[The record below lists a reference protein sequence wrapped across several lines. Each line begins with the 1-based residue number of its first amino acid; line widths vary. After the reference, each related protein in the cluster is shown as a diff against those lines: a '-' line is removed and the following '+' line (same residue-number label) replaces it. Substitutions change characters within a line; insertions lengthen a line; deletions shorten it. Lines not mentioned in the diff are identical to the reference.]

1 MDQNH
6 APPSPLQQHRPS
18 SRHANSGSS
27 NVQTS
32 TSTDNK
38 LKNPVGMH
46 RGSTTCT
53 SPTSAQTNLTP
64 WSGAQEASSSASTS
78 SASTTMTWAQDTEE
92 AAVERWHSQNQALSS
107 SSSSSISWDNTN
119 TQPLASSSRCPS
131 PHHIPIEIPSSS
143 TDSHIPHP
151 YHADTSSSSLL
162 TSEPLNRTASANP
175 SPTMQIAE
183 PSPPRRKRNRACSLP
198 TATPIFKRRKSK
210 HDTPTPSEVW
220 QRTYETGRSS
230 PTKIQ
235 RQKAAAAELGRVLRT
250 NKQIKAIPPAQEQH
264 CVVACRQPAINVN
277 SLRTL
282 DATEILKNPQL
293 RHDLLFDS
301 LAFRPVNSPY
311 EVPTKHGY
319 AEIVTGGKT
328 PVVDPRASSF
338 VADMYWDSIAEEL
351 DTGCRCIRWRMPKNQ
366 TRLNNNKLV
375 EKLERIPQC
384 LCGRWRRDLTENE
397 WWSRAAVW
405 PSRLPELIRTLREIL
420 VSLMGSTTPCPN
432 HFAHSFSKEALEA
445 HEAVCPTVTH
455 ALVPE
460 LYAALDP
467 EFLTIQARRGVFDL
481 RLFEKLGEAMK
492 VHCAPV
498 RDEMVND
505 MVRTALSGDVAK
517 GLRKCFDC
525 AEVMKLDIA
534 NHQVHA
540 LRPYLWD
547 NANQY
552 EYNAF
557 QTLLAQNKV
566 TLESS
571 KTRQWINSASR
582 QVLSAA
588 EPRLRTHLIGRC
600 DCKNNMELVVRSLT
614 NGFLDLVFDEWDP
627 ETGTWPPVVQKRAMG
642 SNGMP
647 VLERPMKTSVNI
659 PESFKMDS
667 RRIKDFHSEI
677 VDIAISHTV
686 LLAFRGCFNQ
696 HNGKISSSRLQAIMH
711 KARAD
716 IESTMDHIATMLKTS
731 DDPMWHSRLLSD
743 EDAKQSLVSDLAFRL
758 ALRIVRPEAETDHLP
773 SQEEMKSIS
782 KIASTLTGYL
792 NVNLC
797 KDSEIFKGNMSR
809 LKIVLNK
816 ILSDILLGYRLNP
829 TSTFFDSNVNKCLTR
844 DNSISSITSK
854 LSVSSS
860 TLSKEKEEEEE
871 ETIIE
876 EEDDEK
882 EIKSYPREIRE
893 RYENF
898 LSNSK
903 QEELHLI
910 KSYGLEGVLEPIKEL
925 TDRMIK
931 IVAFNLSVFG
941 ETYAG
946 QGMMIGSDRR
956 T

>member
-6 APPSPLQQHRPS
+6 APPSPLQQHRHTS
-18 SRHANSGSS
+18 SRHANQG
-27 NVQTS
+27 S
-32 TSTDNK
+32 TSSGASSQTDNK
-38 LKNPVGMH
+38 LKNPVGLG
-46 RGSTTCT
+46 RQGTTTTCA

-64 WSGAQEASSSASTS
+64 WSGAQEPSSSSSSVTS
-78 SASTTMTWAQDTEE
+78 SAQPSPSMSWPQDTEE
-92 AAVERWHSQNQALSS
+92 AAIERWRAQNQCAATSGSASS
-107 SSSSSISWDNTN
+107 SWDHSTN

-131 PHHIPIEIPSSS
+131 PHHIPIEIPPAHAAQESRS
-143 TDSHIPHP
+143 PQP
-151 YHADTSSSSLL
+151 YHTDASSSSLL
-162 TSEPLNRTASANP
+162 TSEPLNRTSSANP
-175 SPTMQIAE
+175 SPSMHSCE
-183 PSPPRRKRNRACSLP
+183 PSPPRRKRNRASSLP
-198 TATPIFKRRKSK
+198 NATPVFKRRKSR

-220 QRTYETGRSS
+220 PRTYETGRTS

-235 RQKAAAAELGRVLRT
+235 RQRAAAAELGRVLRS
-250 NKQIKAIPPAQEQH
+250 NGHIKPVATVPDQH
-264 CVVACRQPAINVN
+264 CVVACRQPAINVS

-301 LAFRPVNSPY
+301 LAFRPVNLPY
-311 EVPTKHGY
+311 EVPTKPGY

-351 DTGCRCIRWRMPKNQ
+351 TTGCRCVRWNMPSDQGKLNSRMVD
-366 TRLNNNKLV
+366 R
-375 EKLERIPQC
+375 LERIPQC

-397 WWSRAAVW
+397 WWTRAAVW

-481 RLFEKLGEAMK
+481 HLFEKLGEAMK

-498 RDEMVND
+498 RDEMVDD
-505 MVRTALSGDVAK
+505 MVRTALSGDVAR

-547 NANQY
+547 NANQH

-557 QTLLAQNKV
+557 QALLAHNKV
-566 TLESS
+566 AIETS

-588 EPRLRTHLIGRC
+588 EPRIRPHLIGRC
-600 DCKNNMELVVRSLT
+600 DCKNNMELVVRSLAA
-614 NGFLDLVFDEWDP
+614 GFMGLVCDQWNENS
-627 ETGTWPPVVQKRAMG
+627 TWPPAVTKRAMS
-642 SNGMP
+642 SNGIP
-647 VLERPMKTSVNI
+647 VLTSGDQPSVEI

-667 RRIKDFHSEI
+667 RRIKDFHSEV
-677 VDIAISHTV
+677 VDIAISHMI
-686 LLAFRGCFNQ
+686 LLAFRNLFNK
-696 HNGKISSSRLQAIMH
+696 HNEKAALENLQTSL
-711 KARAD
+711 KRARSD
-716 IESTMDHIATMLKTS
+716 IEWTMDRLSAISRASEDQSVNGDEEQGLK
-731 DDPMWHSRLLSD
+731 
-743 EDAKQSLVSDLAFRL
+743 SDLAFRL
-758 ALRIVRPEAETDHLP
+758 ALRIVRPSCETSEESSRLP
-773 SQEEMKSIS
+773 SRAEMETVSR
-782 KIASTLTGYL
+782 IASTLTTYL
-792 NVNLC
+792 DVNLRQ
-797 KDSEIFKGNMSR
+797 DSELLNGNISR
-809 LKIVLNK
+809 LKLVLTK
-816 ILSDILLGYRLNP
+816 KLSDTLLGYRLNP
-829 TSTFFDSNVNKCLTR
+829 TSTFFDASVDKCLRRPVVTQEHDVQMDEEDER
-844 DNSISSITSK
+844 NNND
-854 LSVSSS
+854 SSS
-860 TLSKEKEEEEE
+860 
-871 ETIIE
+871 
-876 EEDDEK
+876 
-882 EIKSYPREIRE
+882 RAIRE
-893 RYENF
+893 RYETF
-898 LSNSK
+898 LAKAEISES
-903 QEELHLI
+903 ELI
-910 KSYGLEGVLEPIKEL
+910 RSFGLEGVIEPIRDL

-941 ETYAG
+941 ESYAG
-946 QGMMIGSDRR
+946 QGMMVGSDRR
-956 T
+956 VW

>member
-18 SRHANSGSS
+18 SSRHANQGSTNAQAS
-27 NVQTS
+27 S
-32 TSTDNK
+32 SIDNK
-38 LKNPVGMH
+38 LKNPVGLH
-46 RGSTTCT
+46 RQSGATCA
-53 SPTSAQTNLTP
+53 SPTSAQASLTP
-64 WSGAQEASSSASTS
+64 WSGAQEPSSSSSSTNPNQP
-78 SASTTMTWAQDTEE
+78 STMAWSHESEE
-92 AAVERWHSQNQALSS
+92 AAVERWRAQTQSTSTSS
-107 SSSSSISWDNTN
+107 STSTSTSGSMTWDNTN

-131 PHHIPIEIPSSS
+131 PHHITMDMPS
-143 TDSHIPHP
+143 TTNESHSPQP
-151 YHADTSSSSLL
+151 FQPSSSLL
-162 TSEPLNRTASANP
+162 TSEPLNRTSSANP
-175 SPTMQIAE
+175 SNFLHIRDP
-183 PSPPRRKRNRACSLP
+183 PPPRRKRNRATSLP
-198 TATPIFKRRKSK
+198 NATPVFKRRKSK
-210 HDTPTPSEVW
+210 HDTPTPSEIW
-220 QRTYETGRSS
+220 KRTYETGQPS

-235 RQKAAAAELGRVLRT
+235 RQKAAAAELGRVLRS
-250 NKQIKAIPPAQEQH
+250 NRQIKIGTQEQH

-301 LAFRPVNSPY
+301 LAFRPVNLPY
-311 EVPTKHGY
+311 EIPTKPAY
-319 AEIVTGGKT
+319 AEILTGGKT
-328 PVVDPRASSF
+328 PVVDPRASNF
-338 VADMYWDSIAEEL
+338 VADMYWDSISEEL
-351 DTGCRCIRWRMPKNQ
+351 TTGCRCVRWRMPKNQ
-366 TRLNNNKLV
+366 EFNHQLI

-397 WWSRAAVW
+397 WWSRNAVW

-481 RLFEKLGEAMK
+481 QLFAKLGEAMK

-498 RDEMVND
+498 RDEMVDD

-557 QTLLAQNKV
+557 QALLAQNKV
-566 TLESS
+566 TLETS
-571 KTRQWINSASR
+571 KTRQWINAASR

-600 DCKNNMELVVRSLT
+600 DCKNNMELVIRSLT
-614 NGFLDLVFDEWDP
+614 SGFLDLVCGPWDRDR
-627 ETGTWPPVVQKRAMG
+627 TSWPPIVSRRALG
-642 SNGMP
+642 CNGIP
-647 VLERPMKTSVNI
+647 VLDGLSKPPVDV
-659 PESFKMDS
+659 PEAFKMDS
-667 RRIKDFHSEI
+667 RRLKEFHAEV
-677 VDIAISHTV
+677 VDIAISHMI
-686 LLAFRGCFNQ
+686 LLAFRNYFNQ
-696 HNGKISSSRLQAIMH
+696 YNGKVSAEVLRLNLD
-711 KARAD
+711 KARKD
-716 IESTMDHIATMLKTS
+716 IEWMNDNFSVIGPTCGS
-731 DDPMWHSRLLSD
+731 D
-743 EDAKQSLVSDLAFRL
+743 ADLAFQL
-758 ALRIVRPEAETDHLP
+758 ASRIVRPESPNSSSEETARGLP
-773 SQEEMKSIS
+773 STKEMKLIS
-782 KIASTLTGYL
+782 NLTSTFTEFFEINFSRDSDLFMGNL
-792 NVNLC
+792 N
-797 KDSEIFKGNMSR
+797 R
-809 LKIVLNK
+809 LKNFLNK

-829 TSTFFDSNVNKCLTR
+829 TSTFFDSNVNKCLEKK
-844 DNSISSITSK
+844 SK
-854 LSVSSS
+854 SS
-860 TLSKEKEEEEE
+860 TNISTVTVIDGPEVAKD
-871 ETIIE
+871 
-876 EEDDEK
+876 EDD

-893 RYENF
+893 RYELF
-898 LSNSK
+898 LSKCK
-903 QEELHLI
+903 QEESDMI
-910 KSYGLEGVLEPIKEL
+910 KSFGFEGVTGPIKDL
-925 TDRMIK
+925 TVRMIK

-941 ETYAG
+941 ESYASNG
-946 QGMMIGSDRR
+946 ILVGSDRK
-956 T
+956 